1 MAANLGDFISNIFSS
16 QETDEDNS
24 ETTIYQDI
32 SNTYNLFIAAEN
44 EAKYDHNLQNGIFY
58 FLTELSLKLENEN
71 DDYTK
76 EYNNNIIVK
85 LFHIIIIE
93 VFIKKIFL
101 ETIYNLIILKV
112 YIYISFILTFIF
124 KIFIPYFFTYPLYN
138 RITSNI

>member
-1 MAANLGDFISNIFSS
+1 MAANLGDFI
-16 QETDEDNS
+16 DEDNS

-32 SNTYNLFIAAEN
+32 SNTYNLFIEAEN
-44 EAKYDHNLQNGIFY
+44 EVKYDRNDPEGILY
-58 FLTELSLKLENEN
+58 FLTFKLEDED
-71 DDYTK
+71 DDYTIV
-76 EYNNNIIVK
+76 YNSNIIVK

-112 YIYISFILTFIF
+112 YIYISFTLTFIF